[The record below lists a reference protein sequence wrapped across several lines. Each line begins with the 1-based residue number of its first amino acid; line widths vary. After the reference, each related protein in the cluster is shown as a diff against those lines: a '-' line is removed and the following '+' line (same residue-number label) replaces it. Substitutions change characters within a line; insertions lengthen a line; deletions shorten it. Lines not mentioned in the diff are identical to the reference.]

1 MVAIPKKDDVVKL
14 VKVSGQVPKGIMDL
28 VEEQL
33 KLKNAREGNN
43 ADLEFCLQ
51 FVMQEWGEEM
61 KAENEREA
69 KKAKD
74 AKDGSKTV
82 VGFGHQAHQQSA

>member
-1 MVAIPKKDDVVKL
+1 MVAIPKKDDVVKT

-33 KLKNAREGNN
+33 EIKNKREGNT
-43 ADLEFCLQ
+43 ADLDFCLQ
-51 FVMQEWGEEM
+51 FVMKAWGEEM
-61 KAENEREA
+61 QAENEREA

-74 AKDGSKTV
+74 SKDGIKPPHLV
-82 VGFGHQAHQQSA
+82 PQQQSA

>member
-1 MVAIPKKDDVVKL
+1 MVAIPKKDDVVKT

-33 KLKNAREGNN
+33 RIKNEREGNN

-51 FVMQEWGEEM
+51 YVMQDWGEEM
-61 KAENEREA
+61 KAENEREE
-69 KKAKD
+69 KKRKE
-74 AKDGSKTV
+74 KHGGNSTPNL
-82 VGFGHQAHQQSA
+82 QAVHSA